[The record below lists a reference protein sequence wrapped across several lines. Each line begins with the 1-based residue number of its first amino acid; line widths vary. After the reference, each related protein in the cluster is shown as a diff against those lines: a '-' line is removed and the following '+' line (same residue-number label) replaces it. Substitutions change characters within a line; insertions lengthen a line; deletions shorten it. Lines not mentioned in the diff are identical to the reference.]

1 MDSVSSMTSNGSS
14 FFSSNKTYII
24 GGVIGVLFFLIV
36 GYFLYFRSSSSSDT
50 TTEYHANRENA
61 SKSEGNKKAS
71 VLFFSA
77 QWCPH
82 CQKAK
87 PEWENFKGEYE
98 GKVINGYTLV
108 FTDYDCTEETPE
120 NEAIMKKYNIEG
132 FPTVKLIKDNQIID
146 FDANVKK
153 ETLEQFVN
161 SVL

>member
-1 MDSVSSMTSNGSS
+1 MDSISSMTSNGSS
-14 FFSSNKTYII
+14 FFASNKTYII
-24 GGVIGVLFFLIV
+24 GGIIGFLFFLVI

-50 TTEYHANRENA
+50 TNYHANREQM
-61 SKSEGNKKAS
+61 SKSDGNKKANI
-71 VLFFSA
+71 LFFSA

-153 ETLEQFVN
+153 DTLQQFVN